1 MEKNLAESII
11 QDNFIK
17 KSLPDTKYIIHG
29 DLDLWIN
36 ITITEILNYDNLL
49 GNKLSFIKSNK
60 KYNYTEIE
68 EKVKNEKLEI
78 LKKMSEGIY
87 EKSKANKK
95 NSILGYEI
103 PNCELYFIVKLFVDD
118 IERKPSYQTKIIFNT
133 KNINQH
139 ISFKYKYKDLTEE
152 SFIIIEIYSVE
163 LEQEN
168 SFLGKSKIFLFDK
181 NFNLS
186 QGRHSIKIN
195 KNREN
200 NEGEELYT
208 EIEKEIDIL
217 INSFY
222 GKEYENSENYYGEG
236 TDKEGIKI
244 KDSKLKE
251 EEIKDN
257 YFYDLETKEPKLKT
271 DFIKNYEWKLRELLE
286 RTNSSFIVILFPSFN
301 YQVIY
306 EEEISEE
313 YKKNYKF
320 KNEGPNNIWIKDA
333 SIYKGKNFLEQ
344 DNPVTKKFDLLS
356 EYNYGDL
363 AKEIKL
369 NPLDREKI
377 NNLLNTPDFI
387 DLGDNKE
394 LFWKNRYEMQRNN
407 THDSLTK
414 ILNSVDWNKKEM
426 YKEFF
431 QNIYIKWKEIEMC
444 DILYILSRKFS
455 VNKLFMDDNRIKD
468 LEGLKILR
476 KFAVNRL
483 NKFSTNEL
491 NFILLQLVQAIKYED
506 ISLENFCSP
515 LVMLLIDK
523 SKSDLNFASSF
534 YWFIECESIN
544 EKYQETI
551 ISAIFYKIKKKF
563 LDEMKVN
570 QIYLD
575 IIKSEIE
582 FKNELEEISKMVKSA
597 GQLQNQRKKL
607 FDIIDKEKKNF
618 MHNEEHYLP
627 IEPKIKVKGIFSQ
640 NCLVFNSAKRPI
652 KYTFKMTRESKKYNN
667 FGDNNYYK
675 LIFKSGDD
683 LRQDQLILQMINFM
697 NSLLKKGK
705 VDWEFTI
712 YKVLATSKEDG
723 FVEFVPDAKTYYDI
737 KNEDKELKLF
747 FKDKIDNPEEFNKK
761 LEKFINSLAGY
772 CAVNY
777 ILGIGDRHDQNIM
790 IRNNGCIFHID
801 FGFIL
806 GNEPNFFPFIPFKIS
821 KDMVDCMGGKDSEN
835 YIKFTQKC
843 VNAYLILREN
853 ARTIVNM
860 FYLMIDSGIPQ
871 IKDIECLKKLHEKF
885 APGSTKEQA
894 KKEFLKELEN
904 ALNSI
909 TSEIKEKFHKW
920 RQDYL

>member
-1 MEKNLAESII
+1 M
-11 QDNFIK
+11 
-17 KSLPDTKYIIHG
+17 
-29 DLDLWIN
+29 
-36 ITITEILNYDNLL
+36 
-49 GNKLSFIKSNK
+49 
-60 KYNYTEIE
+60 
-68 EKVKNEKLEI
+68 
-78 LKKMSEGIY
+78 
-87 EKSKANKK
+87 
-95 NSILGYEI
+95 
-103 PNCELYFIVKLFVDD
+103 
-118 IERKPSYQTKIIFNT
+118 
-133 KNINQH
+133 
-139 ISFKYKYKDLTEE
+139 
-152 SFIIIEIYSVE
+152 
-163 LEQEN
+163 
-168 SFLGKSKIFLFDK
+168 
-181 NFNLS
+181 
-186 QGRHSIKIN
+186 
-195 KNREN
+195 
-200 NEGEELYT
+200 
-208 EIEKEIDIL
+208 
-217 INSFY
+217 
-222 GKEYENSENYYGEG
+222 
-236 TDKEGIKI
+236 
-244 KDSKLKE
+244 
-251 EEIKDN
+251 
-257 YFYDLETKEPKLKT
+257 
-271 DFIKNYEWKLRELLE
+271 
-286 RTNSSFIVILFPSFN
+286 
-301 YQVIY
+301 
-306 EEEISEE
+306 
-313 YKKNYKF
+313 
-320 KNEGPNNIWIKDA
+320 
-333 SIYKGKNFLEQ
+333 
-344 DNPVTKKFDLLS
+344 
-356 EYNYGDL
+356 
-363 AKEIKL
+363 
-369 NPLDREKI
+369 
-377 NNLLNTPDFI
+377 
-387 DLGDNKE
+387 
-394 LFWKNRYEMQRNN
+394 
-407 THDSLTK
+407 
-414 ILNSVDWNKKEM
+414 
-426 YKEFF
+426 
-431 QNIYIKWKEIEMC
+431 
-444 DILYILSRKFS
+444 
-455 VNKLFMDDNRIKD
+455 
-468 LEGLKILR
+468 
-476 KFAVNRL
+476 
-483 NKFSTNEL
+483 
-491 NFILLQLVQAIKYED
+491 
-506 ISLENFCSP
+506 
-515 LVMLLIDK
+515 
-523 SKSDLNFASSF
+523 
-534 YWFIECESIN
+534 
-544 EKYQETI
+544 
-551 ISAIFYKIKKKF
+551 
-563 LDEMKVN
+563 
-570 QIYLD
+570 
-575 IIKSEIE
+575 
-582 FKNELEEISKMVKSA
+582 EEISKMVKSA